1 MILILQYVD
10 NFIILSNDRKALDVF
25 KGQLQAKYKVDDKGA
40 ASYYLGVEIERDRE
54 HKTISIHQSKY
65 VRDLLEGIPGF
76 EKVRSHKTPMAANC
90 RLSSN
95 TGATIDQRFYQSCIG
110 TLLYLS
116 TWTRPDIA
124 FTVSELAK
132 YVSNPG
138 VEHHAAL
145 MHLIGYLKGTQDA
158 KITYGRD
165 PRGDVYFSADELG
178 GFVDASFAGDRDTR
192 RSKTGFVLMF
202 NGGPVSWKSKDQSI
216 VALSTT
222 DSEIEAAVKA
232 IREVKGLR
240 VQLHQLGLTQQH
252 PTVLKEDNSATIC
265 ISHNASLRETTKH
278 LGYRRS
284 FLRDEVEKKEV
295 VLDSIPTSL
304 QTADILTKALGGVLH
319 ERHYRYLFA

>member
-1 MILILQYVD
+1 MG
-10 NFIILSNDRKALDVF
+10 S
-25 KGQLQAKYKVDDKGA
+25 
-40 ASYYLGVEIERDRE
+40 
-54 HKTISIHQSKY
+54 
-65 VRDLLEGIPGF
+65 PG
-76 EKVRSHKTPMAANC
+76 HPA
-90 RLSSN
+90 
-95 TGATIDQRFYQSCIG
+95 
-110 TLLYLS
+110 
-116 TWTRPDIA
+116 
-124 FTVSELAK
+124 
-132 YVSNPG
+132 SNPS
-138 VEHHAAL
+138 
-145 MHLIGYLKGTQDA
+145 
-158 KITYGRD
+158 YGRD

-240 VQLHQLGLTQQH
+240 VQLHQLGLSTQQH

-304 QTADILTKALGGVLH
+304 QTADILTKTLGGVLH